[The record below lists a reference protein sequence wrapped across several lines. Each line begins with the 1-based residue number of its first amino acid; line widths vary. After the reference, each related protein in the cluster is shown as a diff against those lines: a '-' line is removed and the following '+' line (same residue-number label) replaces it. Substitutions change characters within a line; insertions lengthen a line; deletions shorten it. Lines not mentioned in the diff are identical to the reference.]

1 MLKLKLQYFSH
12 LMWRVNSLEKTLM
25 LGKVKGKRKREWQRM
40 RWLDNIIDSMDMNL
54 IKLQE
59 IVENREAQRSAVHGV
74 AKSRRRLGDWTTITE
89 WWADVRSIC
98 PINDDP
104 LSNSCEFRMHQR
116 PWSGVNASK
125 LTLLTHGSPVDWE
138 TRCGGKRCRC
148 WESQQPENTAG

>member
-1 MLKLKLQYFSH
+1 M
-12 LMWRVNSLEKTLM
+12 RRADSLEKTLT
-25 LGKVKGKRKREWQRM
+25 LGKIKGERRRGWQRM